1 MIRSLLPSGK
11 CYGECPIS
19 TSDGVRLADAAWIST
34 KARLAEIGRNVCLT
48 KAPEI
53 CIEILSPSNTQREM
67 SEKKALYFAAGA
79 EEVWFCDAGGEM
91 TFYVNAGSVGD
102 KKSRLCPEFPGTV
115 RLE

>member
-1 MIRSLLPSGK
+1 MAFVWRMRLGSLLRRGWP
-11 CYGECPIS
+11 
-19 TSDGVRLADAAWIST
+19 
-34 KARLAEIGRNVCLT
+34 
-48 KAPEI
+48 
-53 CIEILSPSNTQREM
+53 TQREM